1 MRSLTHI
8 DTLGNKGGVK
18 VHMEGIITQYYTRQ
32 YYTRQYYTRQ
42 YYTRQLYEGFK
53 SLKHPVKAYKYQS
66 LRLINNA
73 LYRSLAKKGPW
84 ALYLTLSPDNGV
96 GGYL

>member
-42 YYTRQLYEGFK
+42 LYEGFK

-66 LRLINNA
+66 LHLINNA
-73 LYRSLAKKGPW
+73 L
-84 ALYLTLSPDNGV
+84 
-96 GGYL
+96 